1 MPKVMLLAAGRGER
15 MRPLTDNIPKPL
27 LEIQKNISLI
37 EYHIKKLKFSGLT
50 DIVINISWLGDQ
62 IVEFLGDGSNYG
74 VNIQYSDERECALET
89 AGGIIKALGFLGP
102 EPFIV
107 INSDIY
113 TDYDPTLLQLKKN
126 KLAQLVLVPN
136 PEFHPEGDFYM
147 NNKNLHPAQ
156 GEKFTFSGIALY
168 HPDFFKGLEIGVLAL
183 APLFQSAIA
192 DFKIDAEVFY
202 GKWFDIGTPERLNE
216 IKHELLNS

>member
-1 MPKVMLLAAGRGER
+1 MLLAAGRGER
-15 MRPLTDNIPKPL
+15 MRPLTDSLPKPL
-27 LEIQKNISLI
+27 LKIQNNISLI
-37 EYHIKKLKFSGLT
+37 EYQIKKLKSAGLT

-62 IVEFLGDGSNYG
+62 IVDFLGDGSSYG

-89 AGGIIKALGFLGP
+89 AGGIIKALKFLGP

-113 TDYDPTLLQLKKN
+113 TDYDPAVLQLQKN
-126 KLAQLVLVPN
+126 KLAQLVLIPN

-147 NNKNLHPAQ
+147 NNKKLHPAQ
-156 GEKFTFSGIALY
+156 GEKFTFSGIAMY
-168 HPDFFKGLEIGVLAL
+168 HPDLFKGLPIDVLAL
-183 APLFQSAIA
+183 APLLRSAITE
-192 DFKIDAEVFY
+192 FKIEAEVFY